1 MTQVTNS
8 QVSEA
13 FIQTFNTNVKIAYE
27 GKGKLRSSVT
37 FVGGVGG
44 DSHKFPLMSGGTA
57 KARGDAHSI
66 VQTSGSS
73 TGGVK
78 VIFDDLVAAEYIDKF
93 ERFKVNFDLQ
103 KPYIKLI
110 TNQITRAED
119 QLIIDAVAANTFPTN
134 KKVAK
139 DVSGSTAN
147 LTIAAVKK
155 AASLLD
161 ADEVDEEGRHF
172 IYTNVQKEALL
183 GLAETSDIN
192 YAGVKALVNGDINT
206 LLGFTFHMIGANR
219 AEGGLPKTTTVRKC
233 FAWQEDAV
241 GLAMAADMDT
251 EINYVAERLSHLVT
265 CTMSG
270 GAGVIDKLGV
280 IQIECDEA

>member
-1 MTQVTNS
+1 M
-8 QVSEA
+8 
-13 FIQTFNTNVKIAYE
+13 
-27 GKGKLRSSVT
+27 
-37 FVGGVGG
+37 
-44 DSHKFPLMSGGTA
+44 
-57 KARGDAHSI
+57 
-66 VQTSGSS
+66 
-73 TGGVK
+73 
-78 VIFDDLVAAEYIDKF
+78 
-93 ERFKVNFDLQ
+93 
-103 KPYIKLI
+103 I